1 MVMDAKDGTLAQM
14 AVPHLYR
21 VSCTD
26 LFVCGRTRGCEHN
39 CSALLAS
46 TTPETRSVLAVHS
59 CLSRPKEEVQQG
71 GSHSLAHSDGVNNGA
86 RFGIPAHQPPRGVAR
101 ASVRSFTTEC
111 GAGGK
116 ANCNLLPSGSN
127 VGRQQALSD
136 LWQRGVLVTQ
146 EANKASLG
154 GGEQQNARKHVRT
167 PLSQVTTNQ
176 FELTC
181 VVFSTIRLRTPD
193 VTLCNKATRA
203 SIVEQARQGCALAP
217 CSCNTSSPERFSAH
231 SIRLGKVVFGA
242 RAHKGWTRGFQRN
255 ELNNAPHLCSYKM
268 TRSVLLAHHGCVHGP
283 WGPQHAPTCPPLR
296 EPTHAS
302 TVHTHTRIQRSV
314 PCNCTHV
321 GVVDVQRSTC
331 PAESWPGFEHTLRH
345 KKTRVSW
352 RPHSTAGTSRCEQH
366 STKKHRIHRGVGLL
380 SYRVAHGV
388 SGNQVGVVTLG
399 VCTLICP
406 RGNTAGGGGV

>member
-1 MVMDAKDGTLAQM
+1 MFMVMDAKDGTLAQM

-86 RFGIPAHQPPRGVAR
+86 RLGIPAHQSPRGVAR
-101 ASVRSFTTEC
+101 ASVRPHVCPSPQS
-111 GAGGK
+111 ARGK
-116 ANCNLLPSGSN
+116 ASCNLLPSGSN

-154 GGEQQNARKHVRT
+154 GAVTAECDKACEDSS
-167 PLSQVTTNQ
+167 LSQVITNQ
-176 FELTC
+176 LERTC

-203 SIVEQARQGCALAP
+203 SIVEQALQGCA
-217 CSCNTSSPERFSAH
+217 
-231 SIRLGKVVFGA
+231 
-242 RAHKGWTRGFQRN
+242 
-255 ELNNAPHLCSYKM
+255 
-268 TRSVLLAHHGCVHGP
+268 
-283 WGPQHAPTCPPLR
+283 
-296 EPTHAS
+296 
-302 TVHTHTRIQRSV
+302 
-314 PCNCTHV
+314 
-321 GVVDVQRSTC
+321 
-331 PAESWPGFEHTLRH
+331 
-345 KKTRVSW
+345 
-352 RPHSTAGTSRCEQH
+352 
-366 STKKHRIHRGVGLL
+366 
-380 SYRVAHGV
+380 
-388 SGNQVGVVTLG
+388 
-399 VCTLICP
+399 
-406 RGNTAGGGGV
+406 